1 MVAASD
7 LVIAELLG
15 LHRDAD
21 HVVGCGERNWICHP
35 AETGGDINTEF
46 HRTSP
51 PYRCWGPPV
60 TVGIGGRFVRLA
72 SSACPGRGAAQP
84 QYGVKVERPQVR
96 QGRTTRGPQSFVSTA
111 VGIHCWRQ
119 NIHLS
124 TRVGLQW
131 LAWREAR
138 RTRRPRSWPPRGS
151 ASALTDSMAPPFVP
165 SPRTPASTPP
175 W

>member
-72 SSACPGRGAAQP
+72 SSACPGRGRRSRSTGSRWSARRC
-84 QYGVKVERPQVR
+84 GKDERPAAPSRLCQRLLAFIVGDKTFIC
-96 QGRTTRGPQSFVSTA
+96 QHAWAYNGWHGEKLGGHEGRDPG
-111 VGIHCWRQ
+111 
-119 NIHLS
+119 
-124 TRVGLQW
+124 
-131 LAWREAR
+131 R
-138 RTRRPRSWPPRGS
+138 RAGALRR
-151 ASALTDSMAPPFVP
+151 
-165 SPRTPASTPP
+165 
-175 W
+175 